1 MAELEARYTTL
12 AHAGLAPQGREAWVA
27 QQLAVL
33 MTSVPRPEAIAALR
47 AGITQLNQR
56 LATEALREYQASVEQ
71 RLEIDRLEMA
81 RRVAEAETSEE
92 LARLERERALRREL
106 EQEMRASAEAELRD
120 IIEPLKDARA
130 QIAAMV
136 VERSDAVVAS
146 LRREGVLSAAAS
158 GSINAMIETFRLLDL
173 SDGSDDLAGRIA
185 RIASVKDAYAEAA
198 PATKGALAG
207 ALADL
212 MDETRT
218 VAYQAVR
225 AVARDLDDRLGALDL

>member
-1 MAELEARYTTL
+1 MMA
-12 AHAGLAPQGREAWVA
+12 
-27 QQLAVL
+27 
-33 MTSVPRPEAIAALR
+33 VPRPEAIAAVR
-47 AGITQLNQR
+47 AGITKLNQR
-56 LATEALREYQASVEQ
+56 LAGEALREYQASVEQ

-81 RRVAEAETSEE
+81 RRVAEAETAEE

-146 LRREGVLSAAAS
+146 LRREGALSAAAS
-158 GSINAMIETFRLLDL
+158 GSINAMVETFKLLDL
-173 SDGSDDLAGRIA
+173 SEGADDLAERIA
-185 RIASVKDAYAEAA
+185 RIASVKDAYVEAA
-198 PATKGALAG
+198 PTNKGALAG

-212 MDETRT
+212 IDETRT

-225 AVARDLDDRLGALDL
+225 AVTRDLDDRLGALDL